1 MLSGYFFLGFVVFF
15 VSTFV
20 VPIIADGDGMFL
32 GFGFLRLSWVVV
44 KLVIKFDV
52 LSIFCI
58 QTCIIFMHRFC
69 F

>member
-15 VSTFV
+15 VSTF
-20 VPIIADGDGMFL
+20 IIPFIAYSNGMFFCF
-32 GFGFLRLSWVVV
+32 GFGVGGLI
-44 KLVIKFDV
+44 KLVINFDV
-52 LSIFCI
+52 LSIFVI